1 MADHVDVR
9 VVHRSQDTLRRI
21 AVESRVQ
28 RRDDPVALGEDVVGQ
43 RERPVDADVDLDPLQ
58 QPEGLEPFVERVDLE
73 VLLGKCPARM
83 VCDREVPVAALA
95 RGERH
100 LLQRLAAVRV
110 RRVRV
115 QVALDVAE
123 LDELRQLSVARGL
136 QLAGVLT

>member
-1 MADHVDVR
+1 MFCV
-9 VVHRSQDTLRRI
+9 
-21 AVESRVQ
+21 
-28 RRDDPVALGEDVVGQ
+28 
-43 RERPVDADVDLDPLQ
+43 
-58 QPEGLEPFVERVDLE
+58 
-73 VLLGKCPARM
+73 
-83 VCDREVPVAALA
+83 REVPVAALA

-100 LLQRLAAVRV
+100 LLQRLAPVRV